1 MKSLTGLL
9 LAALV
14 LVGIL
19 PGVASAQ
26 ISSSQITGDY
36 LEMRTCEVY
45 TGPCFA
51 NADMGVAGREALLA
65 WSIDSGKHNGIDLS
79 GLKVVVAVSA
89 NDTLG
94 DGIVTKV
101 DPIRSVV
108 LIDSNATCDQ
118 RAALLD
124 FAVAHAGKLAGKVQ
138 RVDSAEISLTV
149 DHVDMVADLKAG
161 DEVTLKTRKLK
172 KGDCVCSNEERYYQ
186 PLVKIDNSA
195 PAYTLVGKFA
205 GAGLGANWTHLGRSS
220 YLGTFSYEQ

>member
-14 LVGIL
+14 VVGIL

-26 ISSSQITGDY
+26 VTGDY
-36 LEMRTCEVY
+36 LEMRTCDVY

-51 NADMGVAGREALLA
+51 NAEMGVTGREALLA

-79 GLKVVVAVSA
+79 GLKVVVAVLAS
-89 NDTLG
+89 DTLG
-94 DGIVTKV
+94 DSIVTKV

-108 LIDSNATCDQ
+108 LIDASATCDQ

-124 FAVAHAGKLAGKVQ
+124 FAVSHAGKLAGKVQ
-138 RVDSAEISLTV
+138 RVDSAEISLKLN
-149 DHVDMVADLKAG
+149 HVDMAAELKAG
-161 DEVTLKTRKLK
+161 DEVTLKTRKLG
-172 KGDCVCSNEERYYQ
+172 KGDCVCTNEERYYQ

-195 PAYTLVGKFA
+195 PAYTLLGKFA
-205 GAGLGANWTHLGRSS
+205 GGGLGANWTHLGRSS
-220 YLGTFSYEQ
+220 YLGTFSYE